1 MTSEIRS
8 RLIVLSALALLGVAL
23 AGVGTSL
30 GMGSSL
36 TNHGDDPSF
45 VVTNENITFSK
56 SGDNVTLIDNMSNVK
71 EVRIDQTGS
80 NQYQVR
86 TEAEQSLTATERERA
101 RQIAR
106 SNQTVQQHLDSLG
119 EYDLGV
125 DPIHKIDADSMSVVS
140 VDLNESKDDGEY
152 DFVAVS
158 QENENRSVVVER
170 DAEYV
175 ADRAVVR
182 VRQPSEPK
190 HEGLK
195 YSVKVDLANETVTGI
210 TDWDE
215 IREDSSQGTV
225 SHRY

>member
-1 MTSEIRS
+1 MSSEIRS

-106 SNQTVQQHLDSLG
+106 SNQTVQQHLDSLS
-119 EYDLGV
+119 EYELGV
-125 DPIHKIDADSMSVVS
+125 DPIHEIDSDSMSVVS

-170 DAEYV
+170 DPEYV

-182 VRQPSEPK
+182 VRQPSDPK